1 MSERSRP
8 EATRV
13 RAVIQRLIE
22 TNRAVDGKG
31 VEREVFPIAL
41 SPMQSAGLRD
51 WVCRERAVHTLEVG
65 LAFAFS
71 ALHVCEGLILN
82 GNDDARHTT
91 MDPHQ
96 AVGYAD
102 VGLRILKE
110 AGVRSMV
117 EHHNTA
123 SQSLLPRFV
132 DEGRSFDLGF
142 VDGNHRYD
150 YVFVDLFYLGEL
162 VKPGGV
168 VAVDDYNLPGIH
180 RAVSFYL
187 TNRKWT
193 LLETVDDRLAVLRTA
208 SEPDERDFRYFVEF

>member
-1 MSERSRP
+1 M
-8 EATRV
+8 
-13 RAVIQRLIE
+13 RAVIDRLIE
-22 TNRAVDGKG
+22 RNVAVDGKG

-41 SPMQSAGLRD
+41 STEQATALRD
-51 WVCRERAVHTLEVG
+51 WVCREKAVHTVEVG

-102 VGLRILKE
+102 VGLLILEE
-110 AGVRSMV
+110 AGVSSMV

-123 SQSLLPRFV
+123 SQSLLPRFL
-132 DEGRSFDLGF
+132 DEGRTFDLGF
-142 VDGNHRYD
+142 VDGNHRFD
-150 YVFVDLFYLGEL
+150 YVFVDLFYLDKL

-168 VAVDDYNLPGIH
+168 IAVDDYNLPGIH

-187 TNRKWT
+187 TNRKWK
-193 LLETVDDRLAVLRTA
+193 LLEAVDDRLAVLRTA
-208 SEPDERDFRYFVEF
+208 TEPDDRDFTYFAEF